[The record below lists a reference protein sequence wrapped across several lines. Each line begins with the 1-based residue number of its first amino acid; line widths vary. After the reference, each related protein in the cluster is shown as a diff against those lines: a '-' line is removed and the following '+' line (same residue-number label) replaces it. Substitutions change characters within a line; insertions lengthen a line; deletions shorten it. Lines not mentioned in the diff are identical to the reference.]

1 MAAENAGSVGP
12 EAIAAL
18 PLNVKIR
25 IHGGKTI
32 VGGYQHFYEL
42 TESAAFIW
50 RQIDGTRT
58 VHDIGLLVAGEYD
71 IDKESATQ
79 DVAELLTELAE
90 HDVIKIRNDKS

>member
-1 MAAENAGSVGP
+1 MGP
-12 EAIAAL
+12 DTVAAL

-58 VHDIGLLVAGEYD
+58 VDDIGLLVAEEYD
-71 IDKESATQ
+71 IDRESAGQ
-79 DVAELLTELAE
+79 DVAELFTELAE
-90 HDVIKIRNDKS
+90 HDVIKISDGKSRAQRT